1 MIVTS
6 FALVIL
12 SAAAVVWE
20 KGVASLVSVMLITKY
35 YWNCDSKDDN
45 IGREC
50 SRHGSNE
57 IGIINYV
64 MKIWRKETSWKTH

>member
-1 MIVTS
+1 
-6 FALVIL
+6 LVIL
-12 SAAAVVWE
+12 SSVAVVWE
-20 KGVASLVSVMLITKY
+20 KGGRGWESWVSVMLITKY
-35 YWNCDSKDDN
+35 YWNCDSKDDK

-64 MKIWRKETSWKTH
+64 MKI